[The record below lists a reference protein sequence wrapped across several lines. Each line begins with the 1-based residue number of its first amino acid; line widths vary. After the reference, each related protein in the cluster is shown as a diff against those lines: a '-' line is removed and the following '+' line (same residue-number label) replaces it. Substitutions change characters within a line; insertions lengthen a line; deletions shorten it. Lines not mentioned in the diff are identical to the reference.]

1 MPEAVIVTAL
11 RTPIGTAMKG
21 TLRDTD
27 AYQLADHI
35 VGATAA
41 ELDGSVDRADIDDLI
56 LGEGLYGGGV
66 VARHAAITAGPT
78 GDGSVDRADIDDLI
92 LGEGL
97 YGGGVV
103 ARHAAIT
110 AGLTGV
116 PGLAANRHCA
126 AGLAA
131 VQAAAGSIRAGMD
144 RLVIAGGVNSAS
156 TSPRFTRRAGE
167 EMVPWFPPTH
177 PDRPDAPNMDMSITV
192 GWNAAVEAGVTRE
205 EMDAWALRS
214 HRNAIAAIDEGRFK
228 EEIVPIQTPHGLFD
242 TDEHPRR
249 DTTME
254 KLAGLKPLHPEIEG
268 FSITAGNA
276 CGGNDAAA
284 ALAIAS
290 DALGLPAL
298 GTVRSWASVGVDPAR
313 TGLAPVEAIPKA
325 LARAGLS
332 LDQVDLFEI
341 NEAFAAMCVATIK
354 LLDIDPDRVN
364 VSGSGCSLGHPV
376 AATGARMLVT
386 LTHELRRR
394 GGGIG
399 VAAMCAGGGMG
410 SATVIEVPAP

>member
-1 MPEAVIVTAL
+1 MPEAVIVSAL

-35 VGATAA
+35 VGATTT
-41 ELDGSVDRADIDDLI
+41 ELDAHVDRSDIDDLI

-66 VARHAAITAGPT
+66 VARHAA
-78 GDGSVDRADIDDLI
+78 V
-92 LGEGL
+92 
-97 YGGGVV
+97 
-103 ARHAAIT
+103 T
-110 AGLTGV
+110 AGLTSV
-116 PGLAANRHCA
+116 PGLAVNRHCA

-131 VQAAAGSIRAGMD
+131 VQGAAASIRAGMD

-156 TSPRFTRRAGE
+156 TSPRFKRRAGE
-167 EMVPWFPPTH
+167 ELVDWFPPTH
-177 PDRPDAPNMDMSITV
+177 PDRPEAPNMDMSITV
-192 GWNAAVEAGVTRE
+192 GWNAAVKAGVSRE

-228 EEIVPIQTPHGLFD
+228 HEIVPIETPHGLFD

-249 DTTME
+249 DTTLE
-254 KLAGLKPLHPEIEG
+254 KLASLKPLHPEIEG

-290 DALGLPAL
+290 DSLGLPAL
-298 GTVRSWASVGVDPAR
+298 GTVLSWASVGVDPAV

-332 LDQVDLFEI
+332 LADVDLFEI

-354 LLDIDPDRVN
+354 LLEIDPDLVN

-394 GGGIG
+394 GGGVG

-410 SATVIEVPAP
+410 SATVIEVAAP